1 MRCLMDQLRH
11 LQDMLRPT
19 TAGFCRMYCD
29 LIKIFTKFV
38 EYMGNRTLNQGNH
51 INNIKLKQHENN
63 SEKPR

>member
-1 MRCLMDQLRH
+1 
-11 LQDMLRPT
+11 MLRPT
-19 TAGFCRMYCD
+19 AAGFCRMYCD

-38 EYMGNRTLNQGNH
+38 GYMGNRTLNQGNH